1 MPGYKRTGAK
11 KIGKT
16 TATKGMPKKKK
27 TKSGVKKYKK

>member
-1 MPGYKRTGAK
+1 MPGYKRAGAK

-27 TKSGVKKYKK
+27 TKGKSKKYNK